1 MMAYYIY
8 IYIYKLQAYNG
19 YFDCH
24 FLIVNIFFW
33 GSNGLENLW
42 RIQQYMKKVYMQLT
56 QAQKVK

>member
-1 MMAYYIY
+1 MSFLEIERLNDGLLYIY

-33 GSNGLENLW
+33 GSNGLENL
-42 RIQQYMKKVYMQLT
+42 
-56 QAQKVK
+56 